1 MRMASSTAMPDP
13 ENGTGHLRAYHA
25 AGAGKLRGSNAS
37 RPSNALAALR
47 PLLIFIIAMLAVTLS
62 GSASHAQSGPFAGM
76 GGVWGGEGV
85 VTLDDG
91 STERIRCR
99 ATYAIG
105 PGGTGLNLTL
115 LCASDSYKFDLA
127 GNVISDRG
135 ELSGT
140 WRESSRGIT
149 GSLQGRGANGNF
161 QVIASAA
168 GFRANL
174 SLSTRGNRQ
183 SVLIRAE
190 NGFRGAS
197 ISLSRR

>member
-1 MRMASSTAMPDP
+1 MASSTAMPDP
-13 ENGTGHLRAYHA
+13 ENGMGHLRAYHA

-62 GSASHAQSGPFAGM
+62 GSAGYAQSGPFAGM
-76 GGVWGGEGV
+76 GGIWGGEGV
-85 VTLDDG
+85 VTLEDG

-115 LCASDSYKFDLA
+115 LCASDSYKFDLT

-140 WRESSRGIT
+140 WRESTRGVT

-161 QVIASAA
+161 QVMASAA
-168 GFRANL
+168 GFRADL